1 MSCGVGRRCGSD
13 PSLLWLRCRLVA
25 TALIESLA
33 WELPYVAGVA
43 LKKQKKK
50 GTRGQSIYKDPLWR
64 VSHICTEL
72 SASSMVGFQAHCPPP
87 PSPPAGP
94 GLTSPHRD
102 RHSNKQLSFSE
113 CMCWEGRE
121 QGVFPIGV
129 ESDGSELMQPCLP
142 KYISALQPC
151 LPEYISAPQHI
162 SELAAQPT
170 FWKRSPL
177 LRVAHSLLGPS
188 SYSHFP
194 PGSLKLGMGWGR
206 WEGVPSDQLLGL
218 VRPQAWNRGRKTI
231 S

>member
-1 MSCGVGRRCGSD
+1 
-13 PSLLWLRCRLVA
+13 
-25 TALIESLA
+25 
-33 WELPYVAGVA
+33 
-43 LKKQKKK
+43 
-50 GTRGQSIYKDPLWR
+50 
-64 VSHICTEL
+64 
-72 SASSMVGFQAHCPPP
+72 
-87 PSPPAGP
+87 
-94 GLTSPHRD
+94 
-102 RHSNKQLSFSE
+102 
-113 CMCWEGRE
+113 MCWEGRE

-142 KYISALQPC
+142 
-151 LPEYISAPQHI
+151 EYISAPQHI

-170 FWKRSPL
+170 FWKCSPL

-231 S
+231 N

>member
-1 MSCGVGRRCGSD
+1 MRQ
-13 PSLLWLRCRLVA
+13 
-25 TALIESLA
+25 A
-33 WELPYVAGVA
+33 WPQ
-43 LKKQKKK
+43 KSKKK
-50 GTRGQSIYKDPLWR
+50 KEPEVKASTKI
-64 VSHICTEL
+64 L
-72 SASSMVGFQAHCPPP
+72 SGGCPTYVLSSQPHQWWGFRRTAPP

>member
-1 MSCGVGRRCGSD
+1 
-13 PSLLWLRCRLVA
+13 
-25 TALIESLA
+25 
-33 WELPYVAGVA
+33 
-43 LKKQKKK
+43 
-50 GTRGQSIYKDPLWR
+50 
-64 VSHICTEL
+64 
-72 SASSMVGFQAHCPPP
+72 
-87 PSPPAGP
+87 
-94 GLTSPHRD
+94 
-102 RHSNKQLSFSE
+102 
-113 CMCWEGRE
+113 MCWEGRE

-194 PGSLKLGMGWGR
+194 PGSLELGMGWGR

-218 VRPQAWNRGRKTI
+218 ARPQAWNRGRKSNKLKPRMARGVAGPSRRLVPGVSGLI
-231 S
+231 QEVLERR

>member
-1 MSCGVGRRCGSD
+1 MPPRTLMCLSV
-13 PSLLWLRCRLVA
+13 
-25 TALIESLA
+25 
-33 WELPYVAGVA
+33 
-43 LKKQKKK
+43 
-50 GTRGQSIYKDPLWR
+50 
-64 VSHICTEL
+64 VSW
-72 SASSMVGFQAHCPPP
+72 
-87 PSPPAGP
+87 
-94 GLTSPHRD
+94 LTSPHRD

-142 KYISALQPC
+142 EYISAPQPC

-194 PGSLKLGMGWGR
+194 PGSLVLGWH
-206 WEGVPSDQLLGL
+206 GVGAVGGGPFRSAPGASEATGL
-218 VRPQAWNRGRKTI
+218 EQG
-231 S
+231 